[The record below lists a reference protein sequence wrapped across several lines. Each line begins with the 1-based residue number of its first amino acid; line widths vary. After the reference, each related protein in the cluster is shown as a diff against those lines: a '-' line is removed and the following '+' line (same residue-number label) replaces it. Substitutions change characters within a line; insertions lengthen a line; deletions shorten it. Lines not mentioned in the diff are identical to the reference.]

1 MSTTMNTSHDQ
12 AIQTAVQDELQW
24 TPDVD
29 AAGIGVAVEDSGVTL
44 SGEVDDYSELLA
56 AKRAA
61 LRVQGVSTI
70 VDNLKVRPNALDR
83 IDETE
88 IAREVSLALTSAT
101 NVPSTVKAQVDGGQV
116 ILSGEVDWQF
126 QREAAKR
133 AVQYLRGVE
142 SVDSRITLTARL
154 SADDAAERIK
164 NALIRNAQLDAHH
177 ITVTVLDNNATLTGY
192 VHSWAAKK
200 QAGTAAWSSPHVT
213 EVDNHLEVRPY

>member
-1 MSTTMNTSHDQ
+1 MSTKMNISHDQ

-88 IAREVSLALTSAT
+88 IAREVSLALSSAT
-101 NVPSTVKAQVDGGQV
+101 NVPSTVKAQVDGGHV
-116 ILSGEVDWQF
+116 ILNGEVDWQF

-133 AVQYLRGVE
+133 AVQYLQGVE
-142 SVDSRITLTARL
+142 EVDSRITLTARL

>member
-1 MSTTMNTSHDQ
+1 MSTAMNTTQDQ
-12 AIQTAVQDELQW
+12 TIQTAVQEELHW
-24 TPDVD
+24 TPEVD
-29 AAGIGVAVEDSGVTL
+29 AAGIGVAVEDCAVTL
-44 SGEVDDYSELLA
+44 SGEVDDYSELIA

-61 LRVQGVSTI
+61 LRVQGVNTI
-70 VDNLKVRPNALDR
+70 IDSLRVRPNAFDN

-88 IAREVSLALTSAT
+88 IAREVSLALMSAT
-101 NVPSTVKAQVDGGQV
+101 NVPSTVKAEIDGGQV
-116 ILSGEVDWQF
+116 TLTGEVDWQF

-142 SVDSRITLTARL
+142 GVESRITLTDRL

-177 ITVTVLDNNATLTGY
+177 ITVTVLDNTATLTGY
-192 VHSWAAKK
+192 VRSWAAKK
-200 QAGTAAWSSPHVT
+200 QAGAAAWSSPHVI